1 MVWDFY
7 HDQATLCFFCN
18 SSVNRNL
25 RLPRC
30 LCLKDRLTHSIKTTD
45 GTASHLEHKHID
57 LGGRKRED
65 PAPVHLTKITRSW
78 KSLMNADFLWL
89 SLKMKF
95 SYIEDIPTPCYV
107 VDTGRLEQNART
119 IHHVQEETGAKVIL
133 ALKGFAMFSVF
144 GALKKYLFGT
154 TASSVHEA
162 RLGREEFG
170 GEVHAYA
177 PAYSDA
183 TSGTPSHGGSYYI
196 QFLLSWNA
204 TSR

>member
-1 MVWDFY
+1 
-7 HDQATLCFFCN
+7 
-18 SSVNRNL
+18 
-25 RLPRC
+25 
-30 LCLKDRLTHSIKTTD
+30 
-45 GTASHLEHKHID
+45 
-57 LGGRKRED
+57 
-65 PAPVHLTKITRSW
+65 
-78 KSLMNADFLWL
+78 MNADFLWL

-183 TSGTPSHGGSYYI
+183 DIEHSFPLDHITQFLFQLERYREQEVAKPPSVGLGINPEYSEIKPPFMTPSP
-196 QFLLSWNA
+196 
-204 TSR
+204 

>member
-1 MVWDFY
+1 MFVFEGSVSSFY
-7 HDQATLCFFCN
+7 Q
-18 SSVNRNL
+18 NL
-25 RLPRC
+25 V
-30 LCLKDRLTHSIKTTD
+30 D

-119 IHHVQEETGAKVIL
+119 IHHVHEETGAKVIL

-170 GEVHAYA
+170 VKFMLTRRHTAMQ
-177 PAYSDA
+177 
-183 TSGTPSHGGSYYI
+183 TSRHSFPWWIILHSI
-196 QFLLSWNA
+196 PCLSWNA
-204 TSR
+204 IVSR